1 MSERVGFIGRIKNY
15 YGEVRTEMSKV
26 VWPSREDLKTYT
38 AVVLVATAIIATIL
52 YGWDFIL
59 GRVMEVLFVRGGS

>member
-1 MSERVGFIGRIKNY
+1 MSEKVGFIGRIKNY

-26 VWPSREDLKTYT
+26 VWPTREELKTYT
-38 AVVLVATAIIATIL
+38 AVVLVATAAIATIL

-59 GRVMEVLFVRGGS
+59 GKVIELLFAGRGS